1 MDFYFALFAQQKRSL
16 LSLEISLTGG
26 ERERVAH
33 LNFQAKFSLGAF
45 EMGEIE
51 ESSSPFPKNFPSQ
64 FPSSPLSILGGT
76 MEGGRKVGTRESRTR
91 GRVKRTPRL
100 APVNGLLSM
109 CRRGRGRRRGL
120 LTKKGGRA
128 GRRRLRNWGQR
139 RKKEKGADFL
149 YTTEFVRGSACS
161 TLSPSLPIPL
171 SITSTPFLFRR
182 RVGGGGKKDSNFQPS
197 LLPCSSPFFFP
208 LSLE

>member
-16 LSLEISLTGG
+16 LPLEISLTGG

-109 CRRGRGRRRGL
+109 CRRGRRRGL

-171 SITSTPFLFRR
+171 SITSTPFLFRGR
-182 RVGGGGKKDSNFQPS
+182 AWEAEGKKTQISSPPS
-197 LLPCSSPFFFP
+197 FRVPLPSSSPF
-208 LSLE
+208 SLE

>member
-109 CRRGRGRRRGL
+109 CRRGRRRGL

-149 YTTEFVRGSACS
+149 YTIRNLYEAQLVPSPLLCPSPYQLPLHPFSFVEGWEAEEKKTQIS
-161 TLSPSLPIPL
+161 SPPSFRVPLP
-171 SITSTPFLFRR
+171 S
-182 RVGGGGKKDSNFQPS
+182 
-197 LLPCSSPFFFP
+197 SSPF
-208 LSLE
+208 SLE